1 MRRSLVFCGC
11 LLVAGA
17 IVGSCGDDSE
27 PANPSPTA
35 TGGGAGGSAG
45 SGGSPSTTGG
55 SAGTGG
61 ATGGSAGGTLAPC
74 LDRPDDLPR
83 PPMNELPCELLPPG
97 FTR

>member
-1 MRRSLVFCGC
+1 MRRTLVFCGC

-17 IVGSCGDDSE
+17 IVGSCGDDE
-27 PANPSPTA
+27 QPANPAPTA
-35 TGGGAGGSAG
+35 TGGSAG
-45 SGGSPSTTGG
+45 SGGSAPTGG

-61 ATGGSAGGTLAPC
+61 ATGGTLAPC